1 MKLLLTILFV
11 MFVASNTYAQD
22 ENWSWGEVD
31 AAKLKGGAVE
41 YIPPKKLKRFPAPS
55 LLFVNDKEELRE
67 LREEVE
73 DKIIYPFLC
82 ESEVPILS
90 ITVDLCPAILGA
102 EGERGCVE
110 NGDNP
115 LMIRLDVSGA
125 DGSESM
131 RMLERNKGGSVGKDA
146 YLKLLPQGFV
156 PKRKCK
162 GGEGEN

>member
-1 MKLLLTILFV
+1 MKLLLAIMFV
-11 MFVASNTYAQD
+11 SLVASNTYAQD

-41 YIPPKKLKRFPAPS
+41 YIPPKKLKKFPAPP

-90 ITVDLCPAILGA
+90 ITVDLCPEILGA
-102 EGERGCVE
+102 EGERGCVK
-110 NGDNP
+110 NGDSP

-131 RMLERNKGGSVGKDA
+131 SMIERNKGGGIDKDA
-146 YLKLLPQGFV
+146 YLKLLPEGFV
-156 PKRKCK
+156 PKRKCASR
-162 GGEGEN
+162 GGEN